1 MTIPHTDINN
11 NSKNSQ
17 NKTVE
22 KVRKTCNVTE
32 KKTPIPSDGYLVM
45 LDYYFLLLILSCD
58 IIYFQTNKKQ

>member
-1 MTIPHTDINN
+1 MTIPHTDIKN

-45 LDYYFLLLILSCD
+45 
-58 IIYFQTNKKQ
+58 